1 MSSRWHLADSLS
13 VLLRE
18 VNTRWPNRS
27 KKSDGT
33 IGDAAHASRP
43 SDHNPNSRGS
53 VNALDIT
60 YPGVDA
66 KLIIEAVKKHPS
78 AAYVIFN
85 RKIYSR
91 TYGWKAQP
99 YSGKS
104 PHKDHLHIS
113 IIRSKAAEENKTS
126 WLYGDKK
133 KLPKYPGK
141 DRFKVGSRGEYVK
154 VVQTAFGNKVNG
166 IMSVADLIDVKAFQ
180 RKRPWL
186 WPADGV
192 VGPRTYDVLS
202 RSAAVKKDYL

>member
-1 MSSRWHLADSLS
+1 MPSRWHLADSLS

-18 VNTRWPNRS
+18 VDTRWPNRS

-33 IGDAAHASRP
+33 IGDAQHAARR
-43 SDHNPNSRGS
+43 SDHNPNKRGS

-60 YPGVDA
+60 YPGVDP

-78 AAYVIFN
+78 AAYVIFDK
-85 RKIYSR
+85 KIYMR
-91 TYGWKAQP
+91 IYGWKAQP

-113 IIRSKAAEENKTS
+113 IMQSKSAEEDKTS
-126 WLYGDKK
+126 WLYKEKK
-133 KLPKYPGK
+133 KLPKYPGTS
-141 DRFKVGSRGEYVK
+141 RFRVGSRGEAIRVI
-154 VVQTAFGNKVNG
+154 QTAFGNKVNG
-166 IMSVADLIDVKAFQ
+166 IMSVGDLNDVKAFQ

-186 WPADGV
+186 WPADGI

-202 RSAAVKKDYL
+202 RSAAVKRNYL